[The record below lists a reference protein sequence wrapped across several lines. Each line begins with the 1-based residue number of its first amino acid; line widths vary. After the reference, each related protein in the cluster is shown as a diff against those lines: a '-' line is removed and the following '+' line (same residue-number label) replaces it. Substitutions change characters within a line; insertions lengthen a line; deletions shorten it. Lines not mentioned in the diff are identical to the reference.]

1 MNLLRGKVEGDKLFF
16 AVGNHMFPKSRY
28 SIGLQLIDH
37 IARKAKSRWFLDK
50 NSFAHVTMVG
60 TSILARP
67 ITYIVKENYRSLDA
81 LIKNYK
87 LKLDNITV
95 LTYSSKMQLGSAK
108 LVFGSSTH
116 EHDALQPISECLQ
129 TEDYKCLEIGTMQP
143 DYLFYDPDVLTS
155 HDIQR
160 AEIQQF
166 FLANKFNEDEQFAL
180 EQFLLS
186 KIEETLDSTNQEK
199 GCSYTYHQV
208 MKTVEKLRL
217 KQSITN

>member
-67 ITYIVKENYRSLDA
+67 ITYI
-81 LIKNYK
+81 
-87 LKLDNITV
+87 
-95 LTYSSKMQLGSAK
+95 MQLGSAK